1 MTYRVPK
8 VTTTT
13 SNTSLKR
20 GWKVAKP
27 KRRGEKIDRE
37 VLKIAKQVTAKIEN
51 TCKTFGINRDI
62 LVAEWDSD
70 SDDEGGRNFTS
81 DEEDRDCDFEE
92 DRAPDMKP
100 HKQAREDY
108 HARKRG
114 HDIYD
119 RGIRR
124 VVKIPK

>member
-1 MTYRVPK
+1 
-8 VTTTT
+8 VT
-13 SNTSLKR
+13 S
-20 GWKVAKP
+20 
-27 KRRGEKIDRE
+27 KID
-37 VLKIAKQVTAKIEN
+37 N
-51 TCKTFGINRDI
+51 TCKTFGIYRNI

-70 SDDEGGRNFTS
+70 SDDEGGRYFTVCH
-81 DEEDRDCDFEE
+81 DEEDRDSDFEE
-92 DRAPDMKP
+92 DMAPDMKP

-119 RGIRR
+119 RDIRR